1 MAGGPAFECHPEF
14 ISLLSQLKR
23 ADAISSPMLLAP

>member
-1 MAGGPAFECHPEF
+1 MAGWPAFECHLEF
-14 ISLLSQLKR
+14 INLLSQLER